1 MRKVAV
7 FLVVVLALAVAG
19 CGQSGGGAST
29 ERVEP
34 TETESAVE
42 AGEVRAAQRRAARKL
57 RHEIKKHRRERE
69 REREAEP
76 EPEPKPEAEE
86 ASGPPAAWTR
96 EEKQQYEIAKG
107 ICGSEPLS
115 QLASEWNTS
124 ADPSS
129 VAHAYGLEYRN
140 RPDMVIATEEGC
152 LAALIP

>member
-7 FLVVVLALAVAG
+7 FLVAVLALAIAG
-19 CGQSGGGAST
+19 CGQSSGGAST
-29 ERVEP
+29 ERGEP

-42 AGEVRAAQRRAARKL
+42 AAEVRAAQRRAARKL

-69 REREAEP
+69 QEPEP

-86 ASGPPAAWTR
+86 AAGPPAAWTS

-124 ADPSS
+124 ADPGS